1 MSQRRNTTM
10 QPAAKRI
17 SKGSTPSSAAA
28 AAAIPVTARNLVFT
42 AVRPK
47 PQSACKTTA
56 IITGLAPYST
66 PTACG
71 SIPNRRYATA
81 IVVTRIAAGRMNE
94 IPATRRPAPPARSK
108 PMYNAISVELG
119 PGRRLTAPS
128 KSRNFSRESHPRRRT
143 SSSSIKAMWPAGPP
157 KEITPRRRNTAVSS
171 PSRCP
176 PRCVAS
182 SSIWVRSG
190 ITPHC
195 VRRQLPTRL
204 GSPPGGWRFRLAD
217 TSRQ

>member
-1 MSQRRNTTM
+1 MCGVVGRMSQRRNTTM

-94 IPATRRPAPPARSK
+94 IPATRRPATGAQQAYVQRHRGPVGTGK
-108 PMYNAISVELG
+108 ELD
-119 PGRRLTAPS
+119 RTQQTA
-128 KSRNFSRESHPRRRT
+128 KD
-143 SSSSIKAMWPAGPP
+143 
-157 KEITPRRRNTAVSS
+157 
-171 PSRCP
+171 
-176 PRCVAS
+176 
-182 SSIWVRSG
+182 
-190 ITPHC
+190 
-195 VRRQLPTRL
+195 PT
-204 GSPPGGWRFRLAD
+204 
-217 TSRQ
+217 QQ